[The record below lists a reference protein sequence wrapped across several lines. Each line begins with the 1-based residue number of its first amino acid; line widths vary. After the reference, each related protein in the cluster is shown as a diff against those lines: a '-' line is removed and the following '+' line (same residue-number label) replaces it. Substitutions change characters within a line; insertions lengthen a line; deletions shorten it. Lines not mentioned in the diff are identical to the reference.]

1 MRQVI
6 LSFCMVAFF
15 ASCAKDEIIHED
27 LLIDGNQ
34 PPDITGVSIVQVNNY
49 VNSLYIDLYGR
60 TPTSEELSAGANAL
74 IESDYDSL
82 SRLELVSDLM
92 DSWEYYK
99 NFNLLIAQQYLVDAD
114 SISMQY
120 QIDYW
125 EYVIDL
131 YTATGDDFEVAY
143 YTWELNRLLDLT
155 TAHVELANGEITMNT
170 YFRRYL
176 DNYYYDQVN
185 MGSLNFVISAFNN
198 LFHRYPT
205 NDEEASGVAMVDG
218 TTEQLFLMDGSS
230 KGDFMDIMTTTPE
243 FNQGL
248 IISAFTAFLAR
259 NPTAAEVDYF
269 TQQLLAGEDYNA
281 IKKTI
286 LISEE
291 YAGF

>member
-6 LSFCMVAFF
+6 FPFCIAVLF
-15 ASCAKDEIIHED
+15 ASCAKDGIIHED
-27 LLIDGNQ
+27 LIIDGNQ
-34 PPDITGVSIVQVNNY
+34 PPEVTGVSIVEVNNY

-60 TPTSEELSAGANAL
+60 TPTSEELTAAANLL
-74 IESDYDSL
+74 IDADYDSL
-82 SRLELVSDLM
+82 SRQELVGSM
-92 DSWEYYK
+92 MANWEYYK
-99 NFNLLIAQQYLVDAD
+99 NFNLLISQQYLVDAD
-114 SISMQY
+114 SVSMQY
-120 QIDYW
+120 QIEYW

-131 YTATGDDFEVAY
+131 YTDASDALEVAY

-155 TAHVELANGEITMNT
+155 TAHVDYANGTIDINT

-185 MGSLNFVISAFNN
+185 MGSLNFVISVFNN
-198 LFHRYPT
+198 VFHRYPT

-218 TTEQLFLMDGSS
+218 STEQLFLMDGSS

-243 FNQGL
+243 FYQGL
-248 IISAFTAFLAR
+248 IISAYTAFLAR
-259 NPTAAEVDYF
+259 NPTAAEIDFF
-269 TQQLLAGEDYNA
+269 TQQLLEGVSYHD

-286 LISEE
+286 LTGEE